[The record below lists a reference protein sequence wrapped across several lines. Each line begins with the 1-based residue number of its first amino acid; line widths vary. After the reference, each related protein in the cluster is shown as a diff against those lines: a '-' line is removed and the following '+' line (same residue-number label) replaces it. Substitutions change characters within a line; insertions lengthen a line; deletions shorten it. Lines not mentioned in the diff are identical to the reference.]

1 MTEIEYLRYI
11 AFILT
16 LNLLWDFAK
25 QMKIYVER
33 MIERK

>member
-16 LNLLWDFAK
+16 LNLLWDFSK